1 MNSFSRI
8 FVSSV
13 LLSAAPLAAA
23 QEPLPSHITHLFD
36 SYVKLPESLVPVLR
50 SVNDKSGATAAAPEL
65 RAELEKLYA
74 IRESL
79 KKVSSLTPQQNEL
92 VRNRYE
98 QVMREQWGKVYTEVF
113 RLQREKCYGSAEFT
127 RLFRIMCMMLDK

>member
-1 MNSFSRI
+1 MNSFGRI

-13 LLSAAPLAAA
+13 LLSAAPLSA
-23 QEPLPSHITHLFD
+23 QDSLPSHITNLFD
-36 SYVKLPESLVPVLR
+36 SYVKLPDSLVPVLR
-50 SVNDKSGATAAAPEL
+50 SVNDKDGATAAAPKL

-79 KKVSSLTPQQNEL
+79 RKVSSLTPQQNEL

-98 QVMREQWGKVYTEVF
+98 QAMREQWGKVYTEMF

-127 RLFRIMCMMLDK
+127 RLYRIMCMMLDK